1 MYVRVSLPLLSLS
14 PCSRHG
20 PRVLTLGIS
29 LAIVK
34 SPTLKGINGERRTF
48 LDPWLGTDV
57 SEMKRFLRMER
68 ERERLNEFYT
78 RFYAERDLVS
88 PA

>member
-1 MYVRVSLPLLSLS
+1 M
-14 PCSRHG
+14 
-20 PRVLTLGIS
+20 
-29 LAIVK
+29 K

-68 ERERLNEFYT
+68 ERERG
-78 RFYAERDLVS
+78 
-88 PA
+88 